1 VGIETVSKQTLGV
14 GVNPAVKRSG
24 KLVCSSSNFP
34 AAEPGATPTPSY
46 NSLKC
51 STSNLPEDN
60 MIVSPSPLVSW
71 HTGACMVESRKQL
84 FLLTPLPKTKECSS
98 RCPTSKVQLKTT
110 SSLDQLD
117 LPNLP
122 VWKLTIADDDHPD
135 PEQVVKV
142 KEART
147 GTATPNVTATN
158 KGSLEDRSPCTFSV
172 QKNMRSLPRSCLRT
186 ALSSKQQIFSPIPEG
201 SRKEGI
207 SSDGT
212 TQGDSRSK
220 ACDDVSS
227 SDEISKDLASRY
239 DMKRSKACY
248 DLSSSDEIS
257 KDLASRYDLYGFNQ
271 FSKNIHRRR
280 ETGDTLQW
288 FLSPLKT
295 CVLMDPSDDDKP
307 NPTPATINM
316 RGQQDIPD
324 DKPVQTPAL
333 HCKALLATPWK
344 GLESTN
350 LKGRRAGE
358 TTLKK
363 ELWTRFEAVS
373 TDELHFDKSLFQ
385 KIEGNRFMDMLE
397 EEATLS

>member
-1 VGIETVSKQTLGV
+1 
-14 GVNPAVKRSG
+14 
-24 KLVCSSSNFP
+24 
-34 AAEPGATPTPSY
+34 
-46 NSLKC
+46 
-51 STSNLPEDN
+51 
-60 MIVSPSPLVSW
+60 
-71 HTGACMVESRKQL
+71 MVESRKQL

-385 KIEGNRFMDMLE
+385 KIERNRFMDMLE

>member
-1 VGIETVSKQTLGV
+1 VRIEIVSKQTLGV
-14 GVNPAVKRSG
+14 GVDPAVKRSG

-34 AAEPGATPTPSY
+34 AAEPVATPTPSC

-51 STSNLPEDN
+51 STSNLPEDD

-71 HTGACMVESRKQL
+71 RTESCMVESGKQL

-110 SSLDQLD
+110 SSLD

-147 GTATPNVTATN
+147 GTVTPNVTTTI

-172 QKNMRSLPRSCLRT
+172 QKNMRSLPRPCLRT

-201 SRKEGI
+201 SRKEDI

-220 ACDDVSS
+220 ACDDPSS

-239 DMKRSKACY
+239 DMKHSKACG

-257 KDLASRYDLYGFNQ
+257 KDLASRYDLYGLNQ
-271 FSKNIHRRR
+271 FSKNIHWRR
-280 ETGDTLQW
+280 ETDNTLQW

-295 CVLMDPSDDDKP
+295 CVLMDPSDDDKR

-363 ELWTRFEAVS
+363 ELWNRFEAVS

-385 KIEGNRFMDMLE
+385 KIEGKCFLDMLE
-397 EEATLS
+397 EEASLS